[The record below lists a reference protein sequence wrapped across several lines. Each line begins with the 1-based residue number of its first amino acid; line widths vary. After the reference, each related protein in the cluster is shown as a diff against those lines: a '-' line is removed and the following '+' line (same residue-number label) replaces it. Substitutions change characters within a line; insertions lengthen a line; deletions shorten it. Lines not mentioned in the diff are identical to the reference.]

1 MRLEKRVATITGA
14 GSGMGRAMAIA
25 FAKEGAKVVVS
36 DINLSGAEQVAH
48 EIVVSGGEA
57 IALKVDVSKE
67 DDAINLVSK
76 AVSKYGKL
84 DIHVNNAGISQTKLF
99 IHTTK
104 DEFERIF
111 SVNLLGAFL
120 CAKYA
125 AIEMLKHHY
134 GRIINIASLSGQR
147 GGIGRVAYGSSKA
160 GLELMTK
167 VMSVELSSLGINVNN
182 IAPGAIATKMA
193 EAQHNAATKEA
204 YHYLIP
210 QRRYGTPEEIADAAV
225 FLASEQASHICG
237 TTLNVDGGFLGAGL
251 MFEHS
256 ELKVPKVPCL

>member
-1 MRLEKRVATITGA
+1 MRLENRIATITGA

-25 FAKEGAKVVVS
+25 FAKEGATVVVS
-36 DINLSGAEQVAH
+36 DINLQGAEEVAH
-48 EIVVSGGEA
+48 EIVHSGRNA
-57 IALKVDVSKE
+57 IPLKVDVSQE
-67 DDAINLVSK
+67 GDAEKLIST
-76 AVSKYGKL
+76 AVAKYGKL

-99 IHTTK
+99 VHTTK
-104 DEFERIF
+104 EEFEKILG
-111 SVNLLGAFL
+111 VNLVGAFL
-120 CAKYA
+120 CARYA
-125 AIEMLKHHY
+125 AVEMLKHRY

-167 VMSVELSSLGINVNN
+167 VMSVELASSGINVNN

-193 EAQHNAATKEA
+193 AAQHDAATKDA

-210 QRRYGTPEEIADAAV
+210 QRRYGRPEEIADAAV
-225 FLASEQASHICG
+225 FLASDAASHICG

-256 ELKVPKVPCL
+256 ALSVPKVPVL